1 MDELHQK
8 FQYQQVFLILTSE
21 GVKQVEVLNQRD
33 QVQKVLLVVVLNQL
47 LMSIKQKSINI
58 KRLKTKLKK

>member
-1 MDELHQK
+1 MDELHLK
-8 FQYQQVFLILTSE
+8 FQHQQDFLILISGE
-21 GVKQVEVLNQRD
+21 VKQVEVLNQRD